1 MIETMKRLFGTD
13 GMRGEA
19 GVFPLDAATVRTAGR
34 SLARHL
40 GERLGR
46 APRVVTGRDTRE
58 SGVWI
63 EHAFLEGARDGG
75 AAAAESAGV
84 ITTPGV
90 AYLAR
95 ALPADAG
102 IVISAS
108 HNPYQDNGIKIFA
121 PDGRKLD
128 DATERLIE

>member
-19 GVFPLDAATVRTAGR
+19 
-34 SLARHL
+34 
-40 GERLGR
+40 
-46 APRVVTGRDTRE
+46 
-58 SGVWI
+58 
-63 EHAFLEGARDGG
+63 
-75 AAAAESAGV
+75 AGV

-95 ALPADAG
+95 RLPADAG
-102 IVISAS
+102 VVVSAS
-108 HNPYQDNGIKIFA
+108 HNPYRDNCIKIFA

-128 DATERLIE
+128 DATERQIESDIYAARAGEPEAGGAKADESAAAGNARGVEEFGQGSEVLRSL